1 MSNKDLVDPVLE
13 GIVIDA
19 ANSLT
24 INIEDT
30 PSAVTPTPVTMSTEA
45 TAATMSEDDIIIQQ
59 LQEEKRELQSQIEE
73 IQEKKEISTEKQIY
87 LRNLRAK
94 KLEITR
100 ELRIILEKE
109 NEEKYEKAYKR
120 KIEEERSKATE
131 EVNTIFG
138 ETSDIMKPS
147 KEAQPA
153 FVRDFNMFGKYKDTI
168 NELRKEIHQLMRKDT
183 SEMTQQLIDERDL
196 MVQAKI
202 STMKTIA
209 KEYEKH

>member
-24 INIEDT
+24 INTEDT
-30 PSAVTPTPVTMSTEA
+30 PSTVTHTTPTPVTMSTEA

-147 KEAQPA
+147 KEAEPA
-153 FVRDFNMFGKYKDTI
+153 FVRDFNMFGKYNQNQNKK
-168 NELRKEIHQLMRKDT
+168 NL
-183 SEMTQQLIDERDL
+183 
-196 MVQAKI
+196 
-202 STMKTIA
+202 
-209 KEYEKH
+209 